1 MAELLLSRSR
11 FCRQMTFEVFLSI
24 ARLAIGEVNPP
35 ALQWKSGWLITVSTT
50 WPMSI
55 MLYQPNTPRN
65 TWHRMVLFLS
75 IHIPP
80 LSIDSAIQRPQDI
93 SSTEKRGRDVRRLH
107 IKVTFTLEICCLDMC
122 RWHCFSSILSQ
133 CMMLQWLHAPLGQ
146 QHTCFSL

>member
-11 FCRQMTFEVFLSI
+11 FCREMTAEVFLPI
-24 ARLAIGEVNPP
+24 AFLATGEANPP
-35 ALQWKSGWLITVSTT
+35 ALKWKSGWLVTVSTT

-65 TWHRMVLFLS
+65 PQHRMVLFLS

-107 IKVTFTLEICCLDMC
+107 IKVTFKLEICCLDMC
-122 RWHCFSSILSQ
+122 RWHCFSSVPSQ
-133 CMMLQWLHAPLGQ
+133 CMMLQRLHAPLGR